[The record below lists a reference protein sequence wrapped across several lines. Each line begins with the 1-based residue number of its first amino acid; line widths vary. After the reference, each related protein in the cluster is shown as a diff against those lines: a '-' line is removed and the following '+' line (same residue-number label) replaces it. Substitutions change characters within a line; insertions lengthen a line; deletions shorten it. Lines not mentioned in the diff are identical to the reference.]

1 MKRSKKRIGL
11 IKYFKSK
18 LNHNGVLFLQETHS
32 STKGENAWMNV
43 FNYPVFFSHGA
54 SNTCSVL
61 IVYLGK
67 KSFILNEQKT
77 GKSGIILILNIM
89 LDADQYILINLYN
102 ANTETEQVKILEELQ
117 SLFKNLDNSQN
128 KYTIFAGDFNIFFN
142 SKLEAKGSKPLL
154 KRKSTAKLVEIKE
167 SLDICNIWRIKN
179 PNNRNFTFR
188 QNHSTRFIKC

>member
-1 MKRSKKRIGL
+1 ME
-11 IKYFKSK
+11 FF
-18 LNHNGVLFLQETHS
+18 FLQETHS
-32 STKGENAWMNV
+32 STKDENARINV
-43 FNYPVFFSHGA
+43 FNYPVFFSHDA

-61 IVYLGK
+61 IVYLDK
-67 KSFILNEQKT
+67 TSFILNEQKT
-77 GKSGIILILNIM
+77 GKGGIILILHIM